1 MSVEFPLALCRS
13 IKYSLKTMP
22 RKAPKQPADFIEPLY
37 MNGLQGRMMHVPA
50 PKNKKHEILFVYG
63 HHSSLERWWGV
74 IEDLNQYGAVT
85 MPDLP
90 GFGGMESFYK
100 IGRVPTID
108 NMADYLASFIKLRY
122 KRKKVTIAG
131 LSFGFVVVTR
141 MLQRYPD
148 LAKNVDMLVSVV
160 GFAHKD
166 DFVFT
171 RPRYLFYRYMAGFFS
186 YQLPSIFFRN
196 VCLHPSVLRVA
207 YARTFNAKKKF
218 KSVDEAERSAI
229 MDFEIHLWHANDVRT
244 YMKTT
249 VEFLTVDNCHKQ
261 VDLPVWHVN
270 VKDDRYFDKYR
281 VEQHLQI
288 IFKDFHSVTA
298 NMDTHAPSIIAD
310 KKTAAPMLP
319 QKLRKILSQQ

>member
-1 MSVEFPLALCRS
+1 MAKKQQR
-13 IKYSLKTMP
+13 
-22 RKAPKQPADFIEPLY
+22 QPADFIEPLF

-50 PKNKKHEILFVYG
+50 PKNKKREILFVYG

-74 IEDLNQYGAVT
+74 IDDLNQYGAVT

-108 NMADYLASFIKLRY
+108 NLADYLAAFIKLRY
-122 KRKKVTIAG
+122 KRKKVIIAG
-131 LSFGFVVVTR
+131 MSFGFVVVTR

-148 LAKNVDMLVSVV
+148 LVKNVDMLVSVV

-171 RPRYLFYRYMAGFFS
+171 KQRYLFYRYSASFFS
-186 YQLPSIFFRN
+186 RLLPSIFFRN
-196 VCLHPSVLRVA
+196 VFLHPMVLRAA
-207 YARTFNAKKKF
+207 YARTLNAKDKF
-218 KSVDEAERSAI
+218 KSVDEAERKAI
-229 MDFEIHLWHANDVRT
+229 MDFEIHLWHANDPRT

-249 VEFLTVDNCHKQ
+249 VEFLTVDNCRKQ
-261 VDLPVWHVN
+261 VDLPIWHVN
-270 VKDDRYFDKYR
+270 ASEDRYFDKYR

-298 NMDTHAPSIIAD
+298 KMDSHAPSIIAD
-310 KKTAAPMLP
+310 KKIAAPMLP
-319 QKLRKILSQQ
+319 SKLRKILAQS